1 MSRKTLTTPFLDNL
15 KTPPRGKRAEHR
27 DTTPG
32 LTLRV
37 NDRGV
42 KTWTLTY
49 RVSGQGGTG
58 QDGRSLQGKTRRL
71 NIGRYPEMTLRDART
86 KADEL
91 WTLAAGGRD
100 PAAQRHQ
107 RVMDRRE
114 TEQLT
119 FRVVTDRWIEEAERG
134 RRVGP
139 KGAIGPGYLGDR
151 RSDLEKMVMKH
162 LGHRPVVDI
171 TKSDVRDALDAI
183 DREEETGRHPFRV
196 DNALKAIHCVFNYA
210 KLRAYRDDNPAE
222 GLPKRNVSEAR
233 DRVLSAD
240 ERNALWAVTGEHGY
254 PFGTAMRVLLLTAQ
268 RRNEVGK
275 MRWKDLD
282 LDGRVWKLPM
292 KTTKSRRANEI
303 PLSGPVLELLRALP
317 RRGDFVFSTQRG
329 ETPISGWSKYK
340 ARIHRAMLKHLG
352 KTELDDWRLHDLRRT
367 AATGLAQLKVL
378 PSVISLVLNHGTGDT
393 MGVTA
398 IYNQYAYMDEK
409 RDALE
414 RWAAAV
420 VPPTTPDD
428 KIVKLRRPA

>member
-183 DREEETGRHPFRV
+183 DREEETGR
-196 DNALKAIHCVFNYA
+196 
-210 KLRAYRDDNPAE
+210 
-222 GLPKRNVSEAR
+222 
-233 DRVLSAD
+233 
-240 ERNALWAVTGEHGY
+240 
-254 PFGTAMRVLLLTAQ
+254 
-268 RRNEVGK
+268 RRGFT
-275 MRWKDLD
+275 RS
-282 LDGRVWKLPM
+282 GS
-292 KTTKSRRANEI
+292 TTRSRRSTA
-303 PLSGPVLELLRALP
+303 
-317 RRGDFVFSTQRG
+317 FSTTPSCAPTGTTTRRRDSRSATSARHATASCPPTSETRCGPSPGSTATRLERRCGCCCSPPSG
-329 ETPISGWSKYK
+329 ETRW
-340 ARIHRAMLKHLG
+340 ARCGG
-352 KTELDDWRLHDLRRT
+352 KTST
-367 AATGLAQLKVL
+367 STGGSGSC
-378 PSVISLVLNHGTGDT
+378 P
-393 MGVTA
+393 
-398 IYNQYAYMDEK
+398 
-409 RDALE
+409 
-414 RWAAAV
+414 
-420 VPPTTPDD
+420 
-428 KIVKLRRPA
+428 